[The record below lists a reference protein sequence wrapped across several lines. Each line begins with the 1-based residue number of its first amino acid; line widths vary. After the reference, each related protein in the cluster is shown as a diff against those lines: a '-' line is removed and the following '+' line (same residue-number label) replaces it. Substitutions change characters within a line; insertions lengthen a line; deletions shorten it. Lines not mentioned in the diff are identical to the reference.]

1 MATTLRNAYFG
12 QVPAA
17 DTLLYTCPAN
27 TTARVVKA
35 VVTNDTTTVATLTVH
50 QGAAGDDTLLMN
62 AKPIGSRESDP
73 CQDELV
79 GVVLEAGDTLRG
91 EASVAAQ
98 LTLRIDVVEIV

>member
-1 MATTLRNAYFG
+1 MTVALKNAYFA

-35 VVTNDTTTVATLTVH
+35 VVANDTTTVATLTIH
-50 QGAAGDDTLLMN
+50 QGTAGDNTLLMN
-62 AKPIGSRESDP
+62 TRPIGSKESYP
-73 CQDELV
+73 CHDELV
-79 GVVLEAGDTLRG
+79 GVVLEAGETLRG

-98 LTLRIDVVEIV
+98 LTLRIEVVEIA